1 MRRVGVFF
9 TTGPVLGLIAIMLMS
24 VGVKPKFP
32 ALHASAVFVMFAF
45 VASLL
50 PAVVSGLVEML
61 LGEKS
66 WRSWATIGAGTAF
79 GFSEM
84 MSIHGSATA
93 LQMTEFC
100 IFGAIPAAVCSWLSS
115 ERQNRRAQ

>member
-9 TTGPVLGLIAIMLMS
+9 TTGPVLGLVAIMLMS
-24 VGVKPKFP
+24 IGVKPKFP

-50 PAVVSGLVEML
+50 PSVVSGLVDVVF
-61 LGEKS
+61 GGRS
-66 WRSWATIGAGTAF
+66 WRTWATTCVGMAS

-84 MSIHGSATA
+84 MYIHVSATT
-93 LQMTEFC
+93 LQMAEFC
-100 IFGAIPAAVCSWLSS
+100 IFGAIPAAVCSWLSR
-115 ERQNRRAQ
+115 ERQDGRAQ